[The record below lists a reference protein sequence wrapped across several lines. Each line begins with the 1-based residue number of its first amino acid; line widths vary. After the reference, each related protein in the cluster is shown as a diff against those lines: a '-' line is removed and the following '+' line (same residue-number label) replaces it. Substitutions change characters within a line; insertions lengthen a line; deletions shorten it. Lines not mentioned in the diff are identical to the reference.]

1 MRDFD
6 AFWNYADPASTEE
19 KFRSVLAN
27 SPDEDEFYL
36 AELKTQIART
46 LGLQR
51 KFEEGHAMLSQIDE
65 VLISQN
71 VIVSTRYYLEKGR
84 LYNSNKQ
91 LEEAIQAFKK
101 ASEIARINNL
111 DNYYVD
117 ALHMLGIAFKG
128 NESLQ
133 WNEKAIEA
141 AENAEDTR
149 AKNWLG
155 SLYNNTAWTYFDMK
169 EYDKAVSLF
178 EKCLAWNIL
187 KERDGAIRIAKYS
200 IAKCYR
206 MLHRVEEALFI
217 LDEIVVGEE
226 DGYIYEEFA
235 ENYFIQNET
244 ALAKEYFQKTYDL
257 LASDIWIQANE
268 PERIA
273 RWKSFILILQ

>member
-27 SPDEDEFYL
+27 SPDEDEFYT

-51 KFEEGHAMLSQIDE
+51 KFEEGHALLAQIDE
-65 VLISQN
+65 DLISQN
-71 VIVSTRYYLEKGR
+71 AIISTRYYLEKGR

-91 LEEAIQAFKK
+91 LVEAIQSFKR
-101 ASEIARINNL
+101 ASEIASINKL

-128 NESLQ
+128 SESIH

-141 AENAEDTR
+141 AEYADDIR

-155 SLYNNTAWTYFDMK
+155 SLYNNTAWTYFDMN
-169 EYDKAVSLF
+169 EYNKAVSLF
-178 EKCLAWNIL
+178 EKCLAWNTQ
-187 KERDGAIRIAKYS
+187 KERTVAIRIAKYS

-206 MLHRVEEALFI
+206 MLNRIEEALFV
-217 LDEIVVGEE
+217 LDEIIDGDE

-235 ENYFIQNET
+235 ENYLLQQENK
-244 ALAKEYFQKTYDL
+244 LAKKYFQKTFDL
-257 LASDIWIQANE
+257 LANDIWIQANE

-273 RWKSFILILQ
+273 RWKSFID

>member
-6 AFWNYADPASTEE
+6 AFWNYADPATTEE

-27 SPDEDEFYL
+27 SPDEDECYL

-51 KFEEGHAMLSQIDE
+51 KFEEGHAMLAQIE
-65 VLISQN
+65 EGVISQN
-71 VIVSTRYYLEKGR
+71 AIVSTRYYLEKGR

-91 LEEAIQAFKK
+91 VEEAIEAFKK
-101 ASEIARINNL
+101 ASEIANSHKL
-111 DNYYVD
+111 DYYYVD
-117 ALHMLGIAFKG
+117 ALHMLGIAYKG
-128 NESLQ
+128 NESLH

-141 AENAEDTR
+141 AENTEDART
-149 AKNWLG
+149 KNWLG

-169 EYDKAVSLF
+169 EYDKALSLF

-235 ENYFIQNET
+235 ENYFIQNER

-273 RWKSFILILQ
+273 RWKSFID